1 MTDESV
7 CLALVISTGVAYF
20 LIYESTKLY
29 REIKKELEKKD
40 NIILDQTVKR
50 E

>member
-1 MTDESV
+1 MIDDSV
-7 CLALVISTGVAYF
+7 CLSLVISIGVAYF
-20 LIYESTKLY
+20 LIYESAKLH
-29 REIKKELEKKD
+29 REIKKELKKKD